1 MLHVDVAAS
10 GPQFPEQSLCLLDPE
25 ERHRQKNNAA
35 VALFKRGCVANHNW
49 VVDELTFI
57 SLAQSEI
64 SSVLA

>member
-1 MLHVDVAAS
+1 MLHVGVAA
-10 GPQFPEQSLCLLDPE
+10 LDPNFPSNHFAFSIQK